1 MNIHIGPLNYIY
13 MLLHILCID
22 KQLYYYQVCIYLLNL
37 LYNKFR
43 ILRIYLNIDEFFCN
57 FLFVD
62 FYIYIY
68 FPHSKYIYHYFHR
81 SLYLY
86 IKYTHYLYQNFS
98 YHNYIHNNHMFLYY
112 KCNFDLIRMI
122 PYYKKHNNYHF
133 LNHYLIFDL
142 NIYYQCHL
150 YNKNQHREFLVIY
163 LFLLMNNILLFLLVL
178 F

>member
-1 MNIHIGPLNYIY
+1 MNIHIGTLNYNY

-98 YHNYIHNNHMFLYY
+98 YHNYIHNNHIFLYY

-122 PYYKKHNNYHF
+122 PYYKY
-133 LNHYLIFDL
+133 
-142 NIYYQCHL
+142 
-150 YNKNQHREFLVIY
+150 
-163 LFLLMNNILLFLLVL
+163 ILPITSL
-178 F
+178 